1 MNAGLVARLVVL
13 LLALSEAFLVKSTA
27 LPWSVCD
34 AATLQPKHVAGMEC
48 TARISRHVTD
58 IAPFPGIPGG
68 AWGYRPFCS
77 ESFLATNDI
86 FNFTARS
93 KLLCCPKQEKSRSG
107 AKPSKFRPPQP

>member
-48 TARISRHVTD
+48 TARNMKTRSQQTRHRYCSFSRHSRRGL
-58 IAPFPGIPGG
+58 GI
-68 AWGYRPFCS
+68 
-77 ESFLATNDI
+77 
-86 FNFTARS
+86 
-93 KLLCCPKQEKSRSG
+93 
-107 AKPSKFRPPQP
+107 